1 MINLLYCGNYKVF
14 DGVLISLLSAVK
26 HTKESVH
33 TYLLTMDLSDIDE
46 NFKPISEAQRKFLE
60 DMVKEKNANNSVKLI
75 DITSLYKKSM
85 LNSKNLRNHFTP
97 YAQLR
102 LFADIVPEI
111 PDKIIYLDTDT
122 IVNSNLRELYY
133 IDIHSYE
140 LACVKD
146 LYNWLNP
153 NRWKVKKYFNS
164 GVLLLNMKAIRKSKL
179 FTKARE
185 MVATKKMIS
194 PDQDAL
200 NFIVKKKLML
210 PEKFNAKD
218 KYYENIVVHHF
229 CNVRKKG
236 NFFFRVKPWMVDL
249 VKEKM
254 NAYDS
259 LLDEYLERK
268 KAYEEKH
275 EKKQKTKEEKKFVE
289 IKKQEPAKKEPK
301 PKKEKPE
308 KPKKDTTIG

>member
-153 NRWKVKKYFNS
+153 NRWKVKTKGQRMFPFSVLFVISY
-164 GVLLLNMKAIRKSKL
+164 GVMSLATQNLCKAQS
-179 FTKARE
+179 
-185 MVATKKMIS
+185 
-194 PDQDAL
+194 
-200 NFIVKKKLML
+200 
-210 PEKFNAKD
+210 
-218 KYYENIVVHHF
+218 
-229 CNVRKKG
+229 
-236 NFFFRVKPWMVDL
+236 
-249 VKEKM
+249 
-254 NAYDS
+254 
-259 LLDEYLERK
+259 
-268 KAYEEKH
+268 
-275 EKKQKTKEEKKFVE
+275 
-289 IKKQEPAKKEPK
+289 
-301 PKKEKPE
+301 
-308 KPKKDTTIG
+308 

>member
-26 HTKESVH
+26 QTKEAVH
-33 TYLLTMDLSDIDE
+33 TYLLTMDLSDVDE
-46 NFKPISEAQRKFLE
+46 NFKPISEEQRKYLE
-60 DMVKEKNANNSVKLI
+60 NMVKEKNASNSVKLI
-75 DITSLYKKSM
+75 DITTLYKKSM

-122 IVNSNLRELYY
+122 IVNSNLRQLYY
-133 IDIHSYE
+133 IDVNNYE

-153 NRWKVKKYFNS
+153 NRWKVRGYFNS
-164 GVLLLNMKAIRKSKL
+164 GVLLLNMKMIRKTKL
-179 FTKARE
+179 FTKARQ

-210 PEKFNAKD
+210 PEKFNSKD
-218 KYYENIVVHHF
+218 KYYDEIVVHHF

-249 VKEKM
+249 VKQKM

-268 KAYEEKH
+268 KAFEETQ
-275 EKKQKTKEEKKFVE
+275 EKKK
-289 IKKQEPAKKEPK
+289 A
-301 PKKEKPE
+301 PKKEKHVEINKNEPE
-308 KPKKDTTIG
+308 KKEPNPKKEKTEKDTTIG

>member
-26 HTKESVH
+26 HTREAVH
-33 TYLLTMDLSDIDE
+33 TYLLTMDLSDIDDK
-46 NFKPISEAQRKFLE
+46 FQPISEQQRQYLE
-60 DMVKEKNANNSVKLI
+60 AMVQEKNKSNTVKLI
-75 DITSLYKKSM
+75 DITDIYKKSM
-85 LNSKNLRNHFTP
+85 LNSKNIRNHFTP

-102 LFADIVPEI
+102 LFADIIPEI

-122 IVNSNLRELYY
+122 IVNSNLRELFY
-133 IDIHSYE
+133 IDINSYE

-185 MVATKKMIS
+185 MVATKRMIS

-200 NFIVKKKLML
+200 NFLVKRKLML

-218 KYYENIVVHHF
+218 KYYEDIVVHHF

-236 NFFFRVKPWMVDL
+236 NFFFRVKPWMVEF

-254 NAYDS
+254 DAYDS

-268 KAYEEKH
+268 KTFEELQ
-275 EKKQKTKEEKKFVE
+275 EKQKKT
-289 IKKQEPAKKEPK
+289 KKEVLA
-301 PKKEKPE
+301 EKPE
-308 KPKKDTTIG
+308 EKPAEEPATQDIQ

>member
-26 HTKESVH
+26 QTKEAVH
-33 TYLLTMDLSDIDE
+33 TYLLTMDLSDVDE
-46 NFKPISEAQRKFLE
+46 NFKPISEEQRKYLE
-60 DMVKEKNANNSVKLI
+60 NMVKEKNASNSVKLI
-75 DITSLYKKSM
+75 DITTLYKKSM

-122 IVNSNLRELYY
+122 IVNSNLRQLYY
-133 IDIHSYE
+133 IDVNNYE

-153 NRWKVKKYFNS
+153 NRWKVRGYFNS
-164 GVLLLNMKAIRKSKL
+164 GVLLLNMKMIRKTKL
-179 FTKARE
+179 FTKARQ

-210 PEKFNAKD
+210 PEKFNSKD
-218 KYYENIVVHHF
+218 KYYDEIVVHHF

-249 VKEKM
+249 VKQKM

-268 KAYEEKH
+268 KAFEETQEKKKAPKKEKH
-275 EKKQKTKEEKKFVE
+275 VE
-289 IKKQEPAKKEPK
+289 INKNEPEKKEPK
-301 PKKEKPE
+301 PEKEKAE
-308 KPKKDTTIG
+308 KDTTIG